1 MAQFTGQNSF
11 TRTMDKSL
19 RIVEMQ
25 KAMASQQL
33 GTLGISAGPG
43 QLGVQ
48 SLEGQLYIL
57 TYGDSEFKILQDLQK
72 VPAFN
77 WIHEFNVLQNYG
89 SSVGAAIGAGAL
101 PPVNNSYFKRGWAEI
116 KFYGDYRA
124 IPQQLLEIESA
135 VGNYVGVE
143 TRNSLMSLMGKINH
157 QIYWGDSSLNQYQ
170 FDGINKQVPAQF
182 PGNIIDAR
190 GGNLTP
196 GILEQ
201 AALQVRN
208 NWGNPA
214 FCNFYCDPA
223 VITPFTL
230 AYIPNQRAIPM
241 LWEGTAGNPF
251 AAWDTQYG
259 RIKLRDDRFTEREPF
274 VGTSPIQALSYVPQ
288 GLPPTPTAAPTVA
301 APASDASSQ
310 FTAGGSGVPAT
321 PGGYFS
327 YAYAYKNS
335 VGLGMVSP
343 ASTPVNI
350 QNGQSAQL
358 TIPTAGVNPAPQSI
372 VIYRSNG
379 AVPGTS
385 SSYAGAAA
393 TFTPNLANFQIMT
406 EIPAVIS
413 TNGTTYTDE
422 NANLP
427 GTYTGFL
434 VNTTKDGMHLA
445 KLGDVQKMELAPVT
459 LAYQF
464 LSIWYGCLIVPAAQW
479 SVLVRNLA
487 GGNGTTVPVNAAYAA

>member
-1 MAQFTGQNSF
+1 MPQFIGSNSW
-11 TRTMDKSL
+11 TRTLDQSM

-25 KAMASQQL
+25 KAMALQQL
-33 GTLGISAGPG
+33 GTIGVSPGPG

-57 TYGDSEFKILQDLQK
+57 TYGDSEFKLLQDIQK

-89 SSVGAAIGAGAL
+89 SSVGAAIGAAAL

-116 KFYGDYRA
+116 KFYADYRA

-143 TRNSLMSLMGKINH
+143 TRNSLMTLMGKINH
-157 QIYWGDSSLNQYQ
+157 QLYWGSSALNQFE
-170 FDGINKQVPAQF
+170 FDGVYKQVLAQF
-182 PGNIIDAR
+182 PGNVIDAR
-190 GGNLTP
+190 GGSLTP
-196 GILEQ
+196 TILEQ
-201 AALQVRN
+201 SALQVRN
-208 NWGNPA
+208 NWGNPQ

-230 AYIPNQRAIPM
+230 SYIPNQRAIPM

-259 RIKLRDDRFTEREPF
+259 RVKLRDDRFTEREPY
-274 VGTSPIQALSYVPQ
+274 VGTAPIQTLSYIPQ
-288 GLPPTPTAAPTVA
+288 GLPPTPTAAPTVS
-301 APASDASSQ
+301 APATDAASQ
-310 FTAGGSGVPAT
+310 FTAGGAGVPAT

-335 VGLGMVSP
+335 VGIGMSSP
-343 ASTPVNI
+343 ASAPVNI
-350 QNGQSAQL
+350 ANGQSVQL

-379 AVPGTS
+379 SAPGTGT
-385 SSYAGAAA
+385 YAGATA
-393 TFTPNLANFQIMT
+393 TFTPNLSQFQLLT
-406 EIPAVIS
+406 EIPATIS
-413 TNGTTYTDE
+413 TSGTTYTDE
-422 NANLP
+422 NADLP

-434 VNTTKDGMHLA
+434 ANVTKDGMHIA
-445 KLGDVQKMELAPVT
+445 KLGDVQKLELAPVT
-459 LAYQF
+459 LSYQF
-464 LSIWYGCLIVPAAQW
+464 VSTWYGCLIVPAAQW
-479 SVLVRNLA
+479 TVIVKNLA
-487 GGNGTTVPVNAAYAA
+487 GGNGTTVPVPAGYAA